1 MAYDWHRWEAAS
13 SNCSGGPQPGA
24 SALMNWCLTNYQ
36 ASKNLG
42 IYNCRTVRGSTAPSM
57 HGEGR
62 AIDVGFPVLNR
73 KAHADGSRLL
83 EDLAKHAGD
92 LGLQCIIW
100 NRRIYS
106 ARSPRGRKYTGTNPH
121 IDHLHIE
128 LTREAAKHLTPQ
140 RIAQVLG
147 RAEAPTAPEKSK
159 VEALPTLRLRR
170 PRMTGSYVTKVQEL
184 INEKRAHGKIK
195 VDGVF
200 GPNTRRAV
208 TQFQATRRLKPD
220 GIVGPRTW
228 EALLENVAADLPT
241 LRLTTP
247 YTRGQ
252 SVRLL
257 QEKLGRVAVDGIFG
271 PNTRSAV
278 QSFQRKKGLV
288 ADGIVGPKT
297 WRALLS

>member
-13 SNCSGGPQPGA
+13 ANCSGGPRPGA
-24 SALMNWCLTNYQ
+24 TALMNWCLENYQ

-106 ARSPRGRKYTGTNPH
+106 ARSPRGRKYTGSNPH

-128 LTREAAKHLTPQ
+128 LTKDAAERLTPT
-140 RIAQVLG
+140 RLHSILG
-147 RAEAPTAPEKSK
+147 RSQADQEPPKLNVRS
-159 VEALPTLRLRR
+159 LPTLRLKR
-170 PRMTGSYVTKVQEL
+170 PFMRGREVKEL
-184 INEKRAHGKIK
+184 QALLNDNRIQKIK
-195 VDGVF
+195 EDGVF

-208 TQFQATRRLKPD
+208 AQFQATRRLKPD
-220 GIVGPRTW
+220 GIVGPLTW
-228 EALLENVAADLPT
+228 TALL
-241 LRLTTP
+241 
-247 YTRGQ
+247 G
-252 SVRLL
+252 
-257 QEKLGRVAVDGIFG
+257 
-271 PNTRSAV
+271 
-278 QSFQRKKGLV
+278 
-288 ADGIVGPKT
+288 
-297 WRALLS
+297 